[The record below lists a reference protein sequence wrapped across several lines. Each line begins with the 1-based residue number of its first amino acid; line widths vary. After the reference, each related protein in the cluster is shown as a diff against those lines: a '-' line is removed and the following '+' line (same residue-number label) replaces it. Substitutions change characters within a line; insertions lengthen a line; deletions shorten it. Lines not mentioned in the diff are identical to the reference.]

1 MTKSGKLLAALVV
14 VIVIGG
20 SSVFMYWRPGHL
32 TEPGS
37 LSEGGS
43 SGQINARGNEG
54 PPSNSL
60 LKSDVDGEKTFEQI
74 KIEAEHGSA
83 RAQRKLSEIYALCA
97 GYSLDP
103 AKQLAT
109 LDSLAA
115 LVPGSKSGMDGVKQR
130 LKARCDK
137 VDLGQPIPTE
147 AIDLWMDQAAKNG
160 DLASKIKLRTRST
173 QPLTA
178 EEASALLD
186 ETLTTKDPDA
196 MLEMSNLMS
205 RSLVGELPGRF
216 QQIAGDPTVG
226 AAWGI
231 AACRSGASCGSG
243 SMIMDSVCISTGR
256 CSYRNYEDFLT
267 SEVVSPAERARLN
280 LTASSILRMGAH

>member
-1 MTKSGKLLAALVV
+1 MTKTGKLLAALVV

-20 SSVFMYWRPGHL
+20 ASVFMYWRPGHL

-43 SGQINARGNEG
+43 SGQINARGNERS
-54 PPSNSL
+54 PSNSSP
-60 LKSDVDGEKTFEQI
+60 KSDVGGGKTFEQI
-74 KIEAEHGSA
+74 KIEAGHGSA

-97 GYSLDP
+97 AYSLNP
-103 AKQLAT
+103 SKQLAT

-115 LVPGSKSGMDGVKQR
+115 LVPGSKSGMDAVKQR

-137 VDLGQPIPTE
+137 VDLGQPIPIE
-147 AIDLWMDQAAKNG
+147 AVDLWMEQAAKNG
-160 DLASKIKLRTRST
+160 DLASKIKVRTRST

-186 ETLTTKDPDA
+186 EALSAGDPDA

-231 AACRSGASCGSG
+231 AACRSGANCGND
-243 SMIMDSVCISTGR
+243 SMLMDSICMSTGR
-256 CSYRNYEDFLT
+256 CSYRTYEEFLT

-280 LTASSILRMGAH
+280 LTTSSILRMGIH